1 LASSTSIETLG
12 MSASILIV
20 SSWSFLFSEMVL
32 PPGLSPSLKGNS
44 FGIFSPCLD
53 VSNETHFL
61 IKKCFFSHQD
71 IRIYSLP
78 AHNLKI
84 QRQKNI
90 KMRQHVKLLSS

>member
-1 LASSTSIETLG
+1 
-12 MSASILIV
+12 
-20 SSWSFLFSEMVL
+20 MVL

-71 IRIYSLP
+71 FRLYSLP
-78 AHNLKI
+78 AHSLKI
-84 QRQKNI
+84 QRNKKI
-90 KMRQHVKLLSS
+90 KIRQQVKQLSS